1 MLGFVVTAI
10 PLENVRPIASISIE
24 GRRRRPLCGLEPIVG
39 YRTRSTWRTRKNLWE
54 LWYVHRCR
62 NGSARGG
69 TTFGVS
75 FLEFVDAVSTP
86 ARVPDPVF
94 DAGRKYSDQPVVSPT
109 QLVDWR

>member
-24 GRRRRPLCGLEPIVG
+24 GRRRRSLCGLEPIVG

-86 ARVPDPVF
+86 ARVPDPNHSPSQATEQATGNPEN
-94 DAGRKYSDQPVVSPT
+94 AG
-109 QLVDWR
+109 LNCC